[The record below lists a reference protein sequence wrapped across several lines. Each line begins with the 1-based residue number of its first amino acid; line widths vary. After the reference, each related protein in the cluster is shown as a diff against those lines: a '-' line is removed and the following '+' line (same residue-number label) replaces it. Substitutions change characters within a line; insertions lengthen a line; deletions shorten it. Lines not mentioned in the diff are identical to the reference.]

1 MKSRI
6 IFSFIFVLI
15 CAVMSL
21 WLFAISVVVAI
32 ILNFSKKKIPLGIC
46 SVFLAF
52 VSPIYPLLLLPSLIA
67 LSIYFMEVLKETE
80 GWVRTYAL
88 FFLSA
93 SLAVFFIIAPIMNL
107 FVNAN
112 IAESFQ
118 DSALI
123 KAIFTGLV
131 ASFIATVIAI
141 FLALPISYILARHR
155 FPGKEI
161 IEAIIDLPVII
172 PHIVAGIMLL
182 LIYGPSGS
190 IGKPLENAGIVFY
203 YALPGTVIAMLF
215 VSFPIVASGIREGI
229 RKVDFRQELVAMSL
243 GASRTKAIFTI
254 TIPQIKRVILS
265 SSLLAWAR
273 GMSEFGAIIIIAY
286 YPMVASTYIY
296 YLYTQYGL
304 SRALPATAL
313 LLIIT
318 LSVFIVVRFLGREK
332 DAED

>member
-1 MKSRI
+1 
-6 IFSFIFVLI
+6 
-15 CAVMSL
+15 
-21 WLFAISVVVAI
+21 
-32 ILNFSKKKIPLGIC
+32 
-46 SVFLAF
+46 
-52 VSPIYPLLLLPSLIA
+52 
-67 LSIYFMEVLKETE
+67 
-80 GWVRTYAL
+80 
-88 FFLSA
+88 
-93 SLAVFFIIAPIMNL
+93 LAVFFIIAPIMNL

-118 DSALI
+118 DSTLI

-141 FLALPISYILARHR
+141 FLALPISYVLARHR

-190 IGKPLENAGIVFY
+190 IGKPLENAGIIFY

-265 SSLLAWAR
+265 TSLLAWAR

-318 LSVFIVVRFLGREK
+318 LSVFIVVRLLGREK